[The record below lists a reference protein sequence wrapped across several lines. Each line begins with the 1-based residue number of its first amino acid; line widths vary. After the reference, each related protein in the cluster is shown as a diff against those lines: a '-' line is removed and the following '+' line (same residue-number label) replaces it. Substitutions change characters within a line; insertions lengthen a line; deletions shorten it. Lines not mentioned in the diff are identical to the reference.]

1 MSPEILNKSV
11 KQLGASKVR
20 RAASKAI
27 FPLLLADE
35 AASGWLTGDI
45 GQGPVGKLMN
55 PVYEK
60 LPPQAM
66 DVLNTGFFLS
76 NPAVYTGF
84 SELFNS
90 GNISPMQDYPLYDR
104 KFEVPT
110 VRGPMEAA
118 KAETLLKQYL
128 RDSFG
133 GKRIATENNA
143 IRAIAGKQ
151 IPQQRT
157 VTIDG
162 IKYPYESI
170 RRKQILH
177 SLVGGGSVNEL
188 MYPREGGT
196 SNTAYNFISDY
207 PSVDKYIGLP
217 YGPDASSEAK
227 LMNQERGTRVSPM
240 SKAMGVKGRGK

>member
-1 MSPEILNKSV
+1 MSPEILKKSV

-20 RAASKAI
+20 RTASKAI

-35 AASGWLTGDI
+35 AASGWLTGDM
-45 GQGPVGKLMN
+45 GQGPIGKHIN
-55 PVYEK
+55 PMLAK
-60 LPPQAM
+60 LPPQAI

-84 SELFNS
+84 NELFNS
-90 GNISPMQDYPLYDR
+90 GNISPMQDYDPNAV
-104 KFEVPT
+104 VPT

-133 GKRIATENNA
+133 GKRIGTENNA

-151 IPQQRT
+151 IPQRRT

-177 SLVGGGSVNEL
+177 SLAGGGSVNEL

-196 SNTAYNFISDY
+196 GNIAYNFISDY

>member
-1 MSPEILNKSV
+1 MPPEILDKSV
-11 KQLGASKVR
+11 RQLGASKALKPAMR
-20 RAASKAI
+20 AI
-27 FPLLLADE
+27 FPLILADE
-35 AASGWLTGDI
+35 AVSGWLTGDM
-45 GQGPVGKLMN
+45 GQGPIGKHIN
-55 PVYEK
+55 PMLAK

-76 NPAVYTGF
+76 NPAVYTAF

-90 GNISPMQDYPLYDR
+90 GNISPMQDYDPNAVAENIYG
-104 KFEVPT
+104 PT
-110 VRGPMEAA
+110 RPEDP
-118 KAETLLKQYL
+118 EWLLKKYL

-143 IRAIAGKQ
+143 VQATAGKQ
-151 IPQQRT
+151 IPQRRE

-177 SLVGGGSVNEL
+177 SLAGGGSVNEL
-188 MYPREGGT
+188 MYPRESGT
-196 SNTAYNFISDY
+196 GNTAYDFISDY

-217 YGPDASSEAK
+217 YGLDASSEAK